1 MPDCIQSFLELA
13 HAVFLVCYVMFLKL
27 YDSQF
32 YGTQTS
38 HWPEVMIFFFLF
50 CTIMTS
56 NIKAYK

>member
-13 HAVFLVCYVMFLKL
+13 HAVFLACYVMFLKL

-50 CTIMTS
+50 CT
-56 NIKAYK
+56 KYELK